1 MDAGAK
7 EDVEAKE
14 DAVVVAASADVPD
27 ARDTP
32 HGDSHG
38 DKYGDTCGDK
48 QSDDNND
55 EDDGYDDTLWSHVD
69 DVVVGPEYR
78 RQITNTA
85 KWK

>member
-1 MDAGAK
+1 MDAEVR
-7 EDVEAKE
+7 EDVAAEPVS
-14 DAVVVAASADVPD
+14 AVSADGPD

-32 HGDSHG
+32 DDDKSDDKKRDDNSDAD
-38 DKYGDTCGDK
+38 DKY
-48 QSDDNND
+48 DDNV
-55 EDDGYDDTLWSHVD
+55 WSHVD